1 MLKQLFFI
9 FLISS
14 LNQVALAQ
22 DEIKGSESELDTN
35 VELEEKFE
43 ITHAQQACGEHD
55 GLRSVSFLDG
65 EANSIECK
73 NGVVFDIIRHSHSEE
88 VHDETNSG
96 EGCDEAQ
103 EVSQNEDGQIES
115 TSKTTSTND
124 NQSQEKRRKVCWY
137 CGFEWDDGEPSW
149 YLAMR

>member
-9 FLISS
+9 VLISS
-14 LNQVALAQ
+14 LTQVALAQ
-22 DEIKGSESELDTN
+22 DEIKGSESGLDTN

-43 ITHAQQACGEHD
+43 ITHAQKACGEHD
-55 GLRSVSFLDG
+55 GLKSVSFLDG
-65 EANSIECK
+65 EARSIECH
-73 NGVVFDIIRHSHSEE
+73 NGVVFDIIRNSHSEE
-88 VHDETNSG
+88 AHDDTNSD
-96 EGCDEAQ
+96 EGGDEVQ

-124 NQSQEKRRKVCWY
+124 SLAKAVKKGKCLG
-137 CGFEWDDGEPSW
+137 CGGVHFPF